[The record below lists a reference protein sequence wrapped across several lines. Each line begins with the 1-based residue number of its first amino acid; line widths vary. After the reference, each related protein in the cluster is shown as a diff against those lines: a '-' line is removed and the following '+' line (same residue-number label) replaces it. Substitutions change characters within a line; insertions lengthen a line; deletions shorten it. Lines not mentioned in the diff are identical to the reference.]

1 MKKPFFLYF
10 QALGSS
16 ESEAGPEIGQASPKT
31 SLAQCLK
38 NLPCTAVSIDAILLY
53 IIIFLLLL

>member
-1 MKKPFFLYF
+1 MSFFLYF

-16 ESEAGPEIGQASPKT
+16 ESEPGPEIGQASPKT

-38 NLPCTAVSIDAILLY
+38 NLPCTAVSIDMNLLF
-53 IIIFLLLL
+53 IISLLS